1 MTIQLGYYPEDQYK
15 NLEGAVKTNARQELY
30 LNTYLFAEKRLLNL
44 SSYIWKNL
52 KIEIPLQRI
61 MENIIMGCRV
71 KRDGNN
77 NCYVDIYKVFDNT
90 MARLIT
96 YGNRDVKGT
105 DLLINLLNIMKKE
118 KL

>member
-1 MTIQLGYYPEDQYK
+1 
-15 NLEGAVKTNARQELY
+15 
-30 LNTYLFAEKRLLNL
+30 
-44 SSYIWKNL
+44 
-52 KIEIPLQRI
+52 
-61 MENIIMGCRV
+61 MGCRV